1 MYYAN
6 YLKYMERARS
16 EWLRALGVEQDRLME
31 DQGLLFMVRS
41 ARLDYRRP
49 ARFNDR
55 LEVHSEIVQ
64 QRPASIV
71 FAQSIVRA
79 AAEATVRVA
88 AKSEPLCLGEVRIAC
103 VDTASGRPRPIPRFL
118 LAELPGGC

>member
-31 DQGLLFMVRS
+31 DWGLLFMVRS

-71 FAQSIVRA
+71 FAQSVVRA
-79 AAEATVRVA
+79 AAEAA
-88 AKSEPLCLGEVRIAC
+88 AKTEPLCLGEVRVAC
-103 VDTASGRPRPIPRFL
+103 VDAASGRPRPIPQFL
-118 LAELPGGC
+118 LAELSGGR